1 VPMVAPLKLIRRARK
16 LRVDATD
23 AERKLWQLLRR
34 RELAGWKFR
43 RQRPIDRY
51 VADFA
56 CLEAMLV
63 VEVDGGQHAENAAD
77 DVRTRHLEALGWEV
91 QRFWNPDVLTNPEG
105 VLTMIL
111 TALERPRASLSRLR
125 ERDRG

>member
-1 VPMVAPLKLIRRARK
+1 MVAPLKLVRRARK

-23 AERKLWQLLRR
+23 AERKLWQVLRR

-51 VADFA
+51 IADFA
-56 CLEAMLV
+56 CVEAMLV

-77 DVRTRHLEALGWEV
+77 EVRTRRLEALGWEV
-91 QRFWNPDVLTNPEG
+91 LRFWNPDVLTNSEG

-111 TALERPRASLSRLR
+111 MAIERRRASRSR
-125 ERDRG
+125 E

>member
-1 VPMVAPLKLIRRARK
+1 MVAPLKLVRRARK

-23 AERKLWQLLRR
+23 AERKLWQVLRR

-43 RQRPIDRY
+43 RQRPIDQY
-51 VADFA
+51 IVDFA
-56 CLEAMLV
+56 CIEAVLV

-77 DVRTRHLEALGWEV
+77 QVRTRRLEALGWEV
-91 QRFWNPDVLTNPEG
+91 LRFWNPDVLINSEG

-111 TALERPRASLSRLR
+111 VALERRGASRSQ
-125 ERDRG
+125 ERKG